1 MRIFVIFL
9 MLFVFTPGA
18 WAQGHAAPSQEE
30 QVYICPMHPHITGK
44 KGDHCPICGMTLV
57 PKVSDPGQEEEPTRK
72 PEEKKTETQGA
83 LHIDPVY
90 VQALGVRTGE
100 VAHRTFGTKI
110 RAFGRIT
117 PSTRGEYT
125 VSVRAGG
132 LVRALKTAAIGD
144 SVKRGDFLF
153 TLYSSELV
161 VAQQDYLSRAT
172 SGAHRLRILGMDETA
187 IAQLDREKKIL
198 YDVPFHAQSDG
209 IVTELNVR
217 EGSSVE
223 EGDTVLKIQDFSRV
237 WVEAQLPAKDM
248 GAVKPM
254 DPATVQNP
262 QTGAAR
268 SARVDFVSPEL
279 DEATRT
285 GTVRLVL
292 ENTDGALRPGQYLDV
307 VFTIDPKKRL
317 SVPTGAILYDA
328 RGAHVIKALGDGYF
342 SLAAI
347 KTGASGDGYTEI
359 LSGLSHADQV
369 VVTGQF
375 LIDAESTLRGGS
387 MQMSGPDQGKSGG
400 AHVH

>member
-9 MLFVFTPGA
+9 MVFVFVPGA
-18 WAQGHAAPSQEE
+18 WAQELAAPSQEE
-30 QVYICPMHPHITGK
+30 QIYLCPMHPHIMGK

-57 PKVSDPGQEEEPTRK
+57 PKVSGRPPSNPHEAKSDAGDR
-72 PEEKKTETQGA
+72 

-90 VQALGVRTGE
+90 VQALGVRTE
-100 VAHRTFGTKI
+100 DATHRSFGTRI
-110 RAFGRIT
+110 RAFGRIM
-117 PSTRGEYT
+117 PNTRGEYT

-132 LVRALKTAAIGD
+132 LVRTLKTAAIGD
-144 SVKRGDFLF
+144 AVKRGDLLF

-198 YDVPFHAQSDG
+198 YDVPFHAPADG

-237 WVEAQLPAKDM
+237 WVEAQLPARDM
-248 GAVKPM
+248 GAIKPT
-254 DPATVQNP
+254 DPATIQNP
-262 QTGAAR
+262 DTGAAQ
-268 SARVDFVSPEL
+268 SARVDFVSPEM

-292 ENTDGALRPGQYLDV
+292 DNADGALRPGQYLDV
-307 VFTIDPKKRL
+307 VFTVDAKMRL
-317 SVPTGAILYDA
+317 SVPTEAVLYDA

-347 KTGASGDGYTEI
+347 KTGVSGDGYTEI
-359 LSGLSHADQV
+359 LSGLSHADRV

-387 MQMSGPDQGKSGG
+387 MQMSGPDQGKAGG